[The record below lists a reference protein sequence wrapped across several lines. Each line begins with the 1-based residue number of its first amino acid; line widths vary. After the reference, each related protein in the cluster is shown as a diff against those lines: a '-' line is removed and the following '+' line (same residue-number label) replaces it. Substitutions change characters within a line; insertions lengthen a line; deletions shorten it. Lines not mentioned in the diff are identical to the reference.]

1 MEMPAVGF
9 LMIKSNSKVVGK
21 QRYKKGILKFAAQTN
36 AKKTEGRTLP
46 GNGDLAWCIGDPWR
60 VTGKCNPSQGGG
72 HPNSLGG
79 AGREG
84 GL

>member
-1 MEMPAVGF
+1 MPAVGF

-21 QRYKKGILKFAAQTN
+21 IAIQERNLKFAAETN

-60 VTGKCNPSQGGG
+60 VTGKCNP
-72 HPNSLGG
+72 L
-79 AGREG
+79 
-84 GL
+84 